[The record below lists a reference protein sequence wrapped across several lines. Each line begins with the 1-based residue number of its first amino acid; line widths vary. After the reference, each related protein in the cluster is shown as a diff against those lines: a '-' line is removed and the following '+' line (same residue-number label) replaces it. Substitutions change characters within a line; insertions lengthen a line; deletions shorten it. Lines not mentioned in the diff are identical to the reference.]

1 MACKGRPT
9 VVIANTVKGCGSA
22 VMENKAPWHHKVLGE
37 EEYAQIMK
45 DLKERREALYHE

>member
-1 MACKGRPT
+1 M
-9 VVIANTVKGCGSA
+9 VIANTVKGCGSA
-22 VMENKAPWHHKVLGE
+22 VMENKAPWHHKVPGE